1 MRNLK
6 ITLEYDG
13 TGYYGWQVQ
22 TKVHNTL
29 QATLENT
36 LRKILKEKI
45 DLIGSGRTDSGVH
58 ALAQVANFRTNS
70 PIPTDK
76 LQLALN
82 SLLPHDIAVT
92 SVEEAPLSFHAIRSA
107 KSKVYRYFILNRSYS
122 SALLNGRAYFYK
134 LPLDIK
140 LMRKAA
146 RVLVGR
152 YDFKSFCASA
162 SKTKTTVRTIKKI
175 DIKRIAYNPL
185 YLSSN
190 KQKERPLIA
199 IDIESEG
206 FLYNMVR
213 NIVGT
218 LIDIGRG
225 KLTPESI
232 KRILSSKDR
241 KLAGPTAPAEGL
253 FLLKINY

>member
-13 TGYYGWQVQ
+13 AGYYGWQVQ
-22 TKVHNTL
+22 TRAHNTL
-29 QATLENT
+29 QATLEKT
-36 LRKILKEKI
+36 LSKILKEKI

-58 ALAQVANFRTNS
+58 ALAQVANFRTKS
-70 PIPTDK
+70 AIPADK
-76 LQLALN
+76 LQRALN
-82 SLLPHDIAVT
+82 ALLPHDIVVT
-92 SVEEAPLSFHAIRSA
+92 SIEEAPYNFHAIRSI

-122 SALLNGRAYFYK
+122 SELLAGRAYFYN

-140 LMRKAA
+140 LMRQAA
-146 RVLVGR
+146 AALVGR
-152 YDFKSFCASA
+152 HDFKSFCASA
-162 SKTKTTVRTIKKI
+162 SSAKSTVRTIKKI
-175 DIKRIAYNPL
+175 DIRRIPYDPL
-185 YLSSN
+185 YLSL
-190 KQKERPLIA
+190 KPKERPLII

-218 LIDIGRG
+218 LIDVGRG
-225 KLTPESI
+225 RLGVQSV
-232 KRILSSKDR
+232 KRILHSKDR
-241 KLAGPTAPAEGL
+241 RSAGPTAPAQGL